1 MLSSTRSREKIFLS
15 IKVGLRFFLIHPVYD
30 IFRSENTSHLS
41 WTEEC
46 LTLALLVMNGGSD
59 GPLGMRW
66 GREFVCLFCADE
78 NNYKNSMQGVFC
90 GLDAVCGSGPPKMMR
105 FAVGENKEILPTY
118 SRE

>member
-1 MLSSTRSREKIFLS
+1 MYRNRESSEQS
-15 IKVGLRFFLIHPVYD
+15 ISLFFILLFYD
-30 IFRSENTSHLS
+30 IFGSEYTSHLS

-46 LTLALLVMNGGSD
+46 LTLALLAMNRGCN
-59 GPLGMRW
+59 GPLWIRW

-90 GLDAVCGSGPPKMMR
+90 GLDAVCGSGPPKMVR

-118 SRE
+118 FRE

>member
-1 MLSSTRSREKIFLS
+1 MYRNRESSEQSISLFFMLLF
-15 IKVGLRFFLIHPVYD
+15 YD
-30 IFRSENTSHLS
+30 IFGSENTSHLS

-46 LTLALLVMNGGSD
+46 LTLALLAMNRGCN
-59 GPLGMRW
+59 GPLWIRW

-78 NNYKNSMQGVFC
+78 NNYENSMQGVFC